1 MRCIDALLAVDTGEV
16 AKLNTRGHPSFLQSR
31 HKAVDVSH
39 VSALD
44 HYTWCCIQTFSIAN
58 RAVVIAIFASRGIR
72 VLPNTIWV
80 KAGKTF
86 KFPSET
92 TAIVA
97 ACEDILAGIVH
108 QGNAVRR
115 AAYFFE
121 CRSH

>member
-31 HKAVDVSH
+31 HKAVDVGH

-58 RAVVIAIFASRGIR
+58 RAVFIAIFFSRGIW
-72 VLPNTIWV
+72 VLLHAIWV
-80 KAGKTF
+80 KTGKTF
-86 KFPSET
+86 EFPSET

-97 ACEDILAGIVH
+97 ASEDFLA
-108 QGNAVRR
+108 
-115 AAYFFE
+115 
-121 CRSH
+121 